1 MSSMSAARV
10 SKFEKPSLA
19 PDAREEA
26 GSKAAQA
33 IGHALAAHY
42 SDLVQAP
49 LPDKLLKLL
58 SRLDDEQQ
66 PPKAKGSE
74 DALG

>member
-1 MSSMSAARV
+1 MLSMSAARV
-10 SKFEKPSLA
+10 TKFEKPSLA
-19 PDAREEA
+19 TLARDEA

-33 IGHALAAHY
+33 IGHALEAHY

-49 LPDKLLKLL
+49 LPDKLLQLL
-58 SRLDDEQQ
+58 SRLDDGQRG
-66 PPKAKGSE
+66 PKAKGNE